1 MLKKVLNEIKNAK
14 VYSKHQIARNLGVS
28 ESLLD
33 DMIKTLIRMGY
44 LKEDLGSPT
53 CETKCAGCLVSKCS
67 ITPIKMLSI
76 TKKGERLINQ

>member
-53 CETKCAGCLVSKCS
+53 CETKCAGCSVSKCS
-67 ITPIKMLSI
+67 TTPIKMLSI
-76 TKKGERLINQ
+76 TKKGEKLINQ